1 MKRKTMASAAFMT
14 AAMLSAAACAP
25 VKILNAITPSASFE
39 KDKNVSYGPFD
50 RQKLDIY
57 RAETSKP
64 ASPLLVFV
72 HGGSW
77 DSGSKDLYKFL
88 AEGFTSEGYDVV
100 VPNYRLYP
108 EVKYPA
114 FVEDTAKAIA
124 FTAEKFPDRPLVVMG
139 HSAGGYNMLMAMMRP
154 NFYPSDA
161 PPACRSVAGL
171 VSLAGPTGIIALGSE
186 PYITMFPER
195 MFGSDA
201 PMNNVKLRAGSAA
214 PQLPPV
220 FFGHGLKDTTV
231 YPQNSEKLA
240 AKIIAAGGAAVVKTY
255 EGLGHTD
262 VVKVLSR
269 HFDDDAELKADIL
282 TFIEGLDMGSG
293 PYCG

>member
-1 MKRKTMASAAFMT
+1 MKRKTLALAALMI
-14 AAMLSAAACAP
+14 AALLSPAACAP
-25 VKILNAITPSASFE
+25 AKILNAITPSASYE
-39 KDKNVSYGPFD
+39 KDKNISYGPLA

-57 RAETSKP
+57 RAETARPS
-64 ASPLLVFV
+64 APLLVFI

-77 DSGSKDLYKFL
+77 DSGHKDLYKFL

-108 EVKYPA
+108 EVKYPV
-114 FVEDTAKAIA
+114 FVEDSAKAIA
-124 FTAEKFPDRPLVVMG
+124 FTAEKFPGRPLVVMG
-139 HSAGGYNMLMAMMRP
+139 HSAGGYNMLMAMMQP
-154 NFYPSDA
+154 EFYPKDA
-161 PPACRSVAGL
+161 PPACESVAGL

-186 PYITMFPER
+186 PYITIFPER

-201 PMNNVKLRAGSAA
+201 PMNNVKVEGAASA
-214 PQLPPV
+214 PPLPPV
-220 FFGHGLKDTTV
+220 FFGHGLDDTTV

-240 AKIIAAGGAAVVKTY
+240 GKITAAGGQAVLKTY
-255 EGLGHTD
+255 KGLGHTD

-269 HFDDDAELKADIL
+269 HFDDDSSLKADIL
-282 TFIEGLDMGSG
+282 AFIEGLNLSGG